1 MEGGGATLLD
11 VYQSAKK
18 LLLNTRN
25 CMERLK
31 HLDYSASS
39 DLSLSLSNDIS
50 QIQSL
55 CIAEEADSLRQSLDK
70 YNIKNQKQITEAKER
85 AKLLGLA
92 NGDSSHVLRIFDE
105 EAQAIQSGTLGDSDS
120 SKQFSDEELSNKLFW
135 KIFANVI
142 NANIIQKLGL
152 SVLEKLKWD
161 GLEFLNKIG
170 SQSQNIAENIYIQ
183 FGLALPGSTDDKDQ
197 RSDKD
202 NTRNNDKTSDQPAIA
217 VIQSSLPEVKKAT
230 ENLIRQTY
238 SILGGLM
245 LLTTT
250 ISKMK
255 NKARSLEEKEIKED
269 CTKVGVW
276 SFFPQNGLLLDEK
289 KAEEMRA
296 LFSTAESAVEAW
308 AMMTTSLGHPS
319 YIKSEFE
326 KYLIIETLRLQF
338 GVIPQEE
345 QHDSLS
351 FGEVSEKTNRVGSL
365 KKKLRNSFKRKGR

>member
-1 MEGGGATLLD
+1 M
-11 VYQSAKK
+11 
-18 LLLNTRN
+18 
-25 CMERLK
+25 LK
-31 HLDYSASS
+31 WLRCEFWCRKVE
-39 DLSLSLSNDIS
+39 
-50 QIQSL
+50 Q
-55 CIAEEADSLRQSLDK
+55 IAEEADSLRQSLDK

-105 EAQAIQSGTLGDSDS
+105 EAQAIQS
-120 SKQFSDEELSNKLFW
+120 
-135 KIFANVI
+135 
-142 NANIIQKLGL
+142 LGL

-217 VIQSSLPEVKKAT
+217 VIQSSLPE
-230 ENLIRQTY
+230 
-238 SILGGLM
+238 
-245 LLTTT
+245 
-250 ISKMK
+250 
-255 NKARSLEEKEIKED
+255 
-269 CTKVGVW
+269 
-276 SFFPQNGLLLDEK
+276 NGLLLDEK

-326 KYLIIETLRLQF
+326 KY
-338 GVIPQEE
+338 
-345 QHDSLS
+345 
-351 FGEVSEKTNRVGSL
+351 VS
-365 KKKLRNSFKRKGR
+365 